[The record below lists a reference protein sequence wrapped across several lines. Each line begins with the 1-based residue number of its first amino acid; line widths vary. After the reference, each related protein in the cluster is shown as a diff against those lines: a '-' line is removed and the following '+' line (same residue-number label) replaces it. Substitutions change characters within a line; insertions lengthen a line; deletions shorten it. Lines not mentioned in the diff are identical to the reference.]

1 MSADDELRRRRKRRA
16 LRVPVDE
23 VPRRSAISGFPP
35 APEPTLAARPSSA
48 SAPRP
53 APVEAFDD
61 VEELDAFEEITSE
74 LDLGEARKTHA
85 DVPSSL
91 EEVPS
96 DELEVEPEVAEALG
110 VHEASAIA
118 IESRASTSEPV
129 ASEPAA
135 SEPVVSEPVVSEPVV
150 SEPVVSEPVASEPV
164 ASEPVASESPAS
176 VGLASDGNET
186 PNGAAVVVV
195 RPMVRV
201 SSMPPPP
208 ADDFEAG
215 ELADYFSEDSGD
227 DALPPLGA
235 EPTRVEDSPR
245 EHEADTSAST
255 SPAERSEPSVV
266 VADDGPDDGA
276 SEQGATAS
284 MVSSEVAAT
293 RADLVEAAG
302 SPMPEAM
309 RDEPSSAAAVTDEPS
324 SAAAVTEAVESPKTV
339 VAGATESVESTRDS
353 VEALDAAALSTESGE
368 TATLDLEPEDDA
380 PELTIDDDEPT
391 SELDAELDGELDD
404 VDEELDLEEHEAEE
418 LAPKKAPA
426 PPVTAAVAAVAP
438 PALAE
443 PEAAKVEAPPR
454 PDPKPPDPKPRRRPW
469 FETFFNDDYLR
480 TVRPPKPR
488 DIERE
493 CDFITTRLNLAPGA
507 TILDVGCGLGLHA
520 IELTRRGYLVV
531 GLDLSLPMLSRAG
544 DEAQDLGLKI
554 NFLHADMREM
564 NFDGSFDAVLCWGT
578 TFGYFDDD
586 SNKRV
591 VERLHRA
598 LKPRGVLLLDVVNR
612 DHVIRSQPN
621 LIWFEGDGCI
631 CMEESKFNYF
641 LSRLEV
647 KRTVMLDD
655 GRQRDSVYTLRSYAL
670 HELGLLLHQQGF
682 RVAEVSGMTATPG
695 VFFGADSPRI
705 LVVAERRVDKKD
717 DPSRP
722 PPPGNP
728 SDG

>member
-23 VPRRSAISGFPP
+23 VPRRSAVSGFPP
-35 APEPTLAARPSSA
+35 APEPTLAARPSSVSPSSV
-48 SAPRP
+48 SAARP
-53 APVEAFDD
+53 TPTESFED

-74 LDLGEARKTHA
+74 LDLGEGRGTHA

-91 EEVPS
+91 EAEVPS
-96 DELEVEPEVAEALG
+96 DELDVEPEVAEALG
-110 VHEASAIA
+110 VGEASAAAPEAVEITPSQSA
-118 IESRASTSEPV
+118 ASADGAASDVHPVEASEAST
-129 ASEPAA
+129 A
-135 SEPVVSEPVVSEPVV
+135 
-150 SEPVVSEPVASEPV
+150 
-164 ASEPVASESPAS
+164 
-176 VGLASDGNET
+176 
-186 PNGAAVVVV
+186 AAVVVV

-215 ELADYFSEDSGD
+215 ELADYLAEDAGD
-227 DALPPLGA
+227 DELPPLGA
-235 EPTRVEDSPR
+235 EPTRVEDSPL
-245 EHEADTSAST
+245 EHEATASQSSST
-255 SPAERSEPSVV
+255 SDSPTSEPSEASVV
-266 VADDGPDDGA
+266 VADDARAALDEREVSAKSGDASTEVEPSTSAEPSFAATPSETSTPDRPSEPTAATEA
-276 SEQGATAS
+276 SVESPESFAAPETAPTDEVARTAS
-284 MVSSEVAAT
+284 TDVSSETPA
-293 RADLVEAAG
+293 
-302 SPMPEAM
+302 
-309 RDEPSSAAAVTDEPS
+309 
-324 SAAAVTEAVESPKTV
+324 
-339 VAGATESVESTRDS
+339 ESTRDS
-353 VEALDAAALSTESGE
+353 IEELDAAALATESGE
-368 TATLDLEPEDDA
+368 TATLDLEPEDDT
-380 PELTIDDDEPT
+380 PELTIEDDEP
-391 SELDAELDGELDD
+391 EPDLDGELDD

-418 LAPKKAPA
+418 LAPTKAPA
-426 PPVTAAVAAVAP
+426 PPVSTVPAAAAP
-438 PALAE
+438 PTLSE

-493 CDFITTRLNLAPGA
+493 CDFITARLNLAPGA

-612 DHVIRSQPN
+612 DYVIRSQPN

-728 SDG
+728 NEG

>member
-35 APEPTLAARPSSA
+35 APEPTLAARPSSTSA
-48 SAPRP
+48 SRP
-53 APVEAFDD
+53 APVEAFED

-74 LDLGEARKTHA
+74 LDLGEGRGTHA
-85 DVPSSL
+85 DLPSSL
-91 EEVPS
+91 EAEVPS
-96 DELEVEPEVAEALG
+96 DELDVEPEVAEALG
-110 VHEASAIA
+110 VSEASTGATPEVP
-118 IESRASTSEPV
+118 ESTPSEVAASVGSASGSAPDAATVEVSE
-129 ASEPAA
+129 APAA
-135 SEPVVSEPVVSEPVV
+135 S
-150 SEPVVSEPVASEPV
+150 
-164 ASEPVASESPAS
+164 
-176 VGLASDGNET
+176 
-186 PNGAAVVVV
+186 AVVVV

-215 ELADYFSEDSGD
+215 ELADYLADDAGD

-235 EPTRVEDSPR
+235 EPTRVEDSPA
-245 EHEADTSAST
+245 ELEADASERAST
-255 SPAERSEPSVV
+255 SSESSEPSVV
-266 VADDGPDDGA
+266 VANDVREA
-276 SEQGATAS
+276 SDATAS
-284 MVSSEVAAT
+284 VAAPAST
-293 RADLVEAAG
+293 EV
-302 SPMPEAM
+302 
-309 RDEPSSAAAVTDEPS
+309 EPSTASAEPTLAAATSETSPSADASERS
-324 SAAAVTEAVESPKTV
+324 SALTEASVESPE
-339 VAGATESVESTRDS
+339 AIAASATDAEPTPADSTRDS
-353 VEALDAAALSTESGE
+353 IEELDAAALATESGE

-380 PELTIDDDEPT
+380 PELTIEDDEP
-391 SELDAELDGELDD
+391 EPDLDGELDGELDD

-426 PPVTAAVAAVAP
+426 PPVAAVPATAAP
-438 PALAE
+438 PTLTE

-480 TVRPPKPR
+480 TVRPPTPR

-493 CDFITTRLNLAPGA
+493 CDFITARLNLAPGA

-612 DHVIRSQPN
+612 DYVIRSQPN

-728 SDG
+728 TEG

>member
-35 APEPTLAARPSSA
+35 APEPTLAARPSHVSP
-48 SAPRP
+48 SSPSDPRP
-53 APVEAFDD
+53 TAAESFDD

-74 LDLGEARKTHA
+74 LDLGEGRVAHP
-85 DVPSSL
+85 DSPSSI
-91 EEVPS
+91 EAEVPS
-96 DELEVEPEVAEALG
+96 DELDVEPEVAEALG
-110 VHEASAIA
+110 VREPATTGDSASSI
-118 IESRASTSEPV
+118 V
-129 ASEPAA
+129 SEPAVPSEGTSDGAAA
-135 SEPVVSEPVVSEPVV
+135 SETTEASPSE
-150 SEPVVSEPVASEPV
+150 
-164 ASEPVASESPAS
+164 
-176 VGLASDGNET
+176 
-186 PNGAAVVVV
+186 AAVVVV

-215 ELADYFSEDSGD
+215 ELADYLAEDAGD
-227 DALPPLGA
+227 ELPPLGA
-235 EPTRVEDSPR
+235 EPTRVEDSPV
-245 EHEADTSAST
+245 EHAAASPSDSNTSDSTTDAST
-255 SPAERSEPSVV
+255 SEPSVV
-266 VADDGPDDGA
+266 VADDAHGDGSA
-276 SEQGATAS
+276 SVISSGDAS
-284 MVSSEVAAT
+284 TEAEPSRSAEPSEAAARSETSSISGRPSAAT
-293 RADLVEAAG
+293 EA
-302 SPMPEAM
+302 
-309 RDEPSSAAAVTDEPS
+309 
-324 SAAAVTEAVESPKTV
+324 
-339 VAGATESVESTRDS
+339 SVESSESFAAPTESASADAGPMASTDAASTDAAPTDAGSTDAAPTETRDS
-353 VEALDAAALSTESGE
+353 IEELDAAALSTESGE

-380 PELTIDDDEPT
+380 PELTIEDDEP
-391 SELDAELDGELDD
+391 EPDLDGELDD

-418 LAPKKAPA
+418 LAPTKAPA
-426 PPVTAAVAAVAP
+426 PPVSTAVPAAAAP
-438 PALAE
+438 PTPAE
-443 PEAAKVEAPPR
+443 PEAKVEAPPR
-454 PDPKPPDPKPRRRPW
+454 PDPKPRRRPW

-493 CDFITTRLNLAPGA
+493 CDFITARLNLAPGA

-612 DHVIRSQPN
+612 DYVIRSQPN

>member
-1 MSADDELRRRRKRRA
+1 M
-16 LRVPVDE
+16 
-23 VPRRSAISGFPP
+23 
-35 APEPTLAARPSSA
+35 
-48 SAPRP
+48 
-53 APVEAFDD
+53 
-61 VEELDAFEEITSE
+61 
-74 LDLGEARKTHA
+74 
-85 DVPSSL
+85 
-91 EEVPS
+91 
-96 DELEVEPEVAEALG
+96 
-110 VHEASAIA
+110 
-118 IESRASTSEPV
+118 ASTD
-129 ASEPAA
+129 AA
-135 SEPVVSEPVVSEPVV
+135 ST
-150 SEPVVSEPVASEPV
+150 
-164 ASEPVASESPAS
+164 
-176 VGLASDGNET
+176 D
-186 PNGAAVVVV
+186 AA
-195 RPMVRV
+195 
-201 SSMPPPP
+201 
-208 ADDFEAG
+208 
-215 ELADYFSEDSGD
+215 
-227 DALPPLGA
+227 
-235 EPTRVEDSPR
+235 PTD
-245 EHEADTSAST
+245 
-255 SPAERSEPSVV
+255 
-266 VADDGPDDGA
+266 
-276 SEQGATAS
+276 
-284 MVSSEVAAT
+284 
-293 RADLVEAAG
+293 AG
-302 SPMPEAM
+302 ST
-309 RDEPSSAAAVTDEPS
+309 DAAP
-324 SAAAVTEAVESPKTV
+324 TE
-339 VAGATESVESTRDS
+339 TRDS
-353 VEALDAAALSTESGE
+353 IEELDAAALSTESGE

-380 PELTIDDDEPT
+380 PELTIEDDEP
-391 SELDAELDGELDD
+391 EPDLDGELDD

-418 LAPKKAPA
+418 LAPTKAPA
-426 PPVTAAVAAVAP
+426 PPVSTAVPAAAAP
-438 PALAE
+438 PTPAE
-443 PEAAKVEAPPR
+443 PEAKVEAPPR
-454 PDPKPPDPKPRRRPW
+454 PDPKPRRRPW

-493 CDFITTRLNLAPGA
+493 CDFITARLNLAPGA

-612 DHVIRSQPN
+612 DYVIRSQPN

>member
-23 VPRRSAISGFPP
+23 VPRRSAVSGFPP
-35 APEPTLAARPSSA
+35 APESTLSA
-48 SAPRP
+48 SRA
-53 APVEAFDD
+53 AATSTAMSTDD

-74 LDLGEARKTHA
+74 LDLSSRAPVDRSASQEPEVRARDEAISP
-85 DVPSSL
+85 PSSV
-91 EEVPS
+91 E
-96 DELEVEPEVAEALG
+96 ELEVEPELAETLG
-110 VHEASAIA
+110 A
-118 IESRASTSEPV
+118 
-129 ASEPAA
+129 
-135 SEPVVSEPVVSEPVV
+135 VSEHAAVEPPPSQDEPIRSEAPT
-150 SEPVVSEPVASEPV
+150 
-164 ASEPVASESPAS
+164 ES
-176 VGLASDGNET
+176 T
-186 PNGAAVVVV
+186 VVVV

-208 ADDFEAG
+208 GDDFEAS
-215 ELADYFSEDSGD
+215 ELADYWQEDSSGE
-227 DALPPLGA
+227 DALPPLA
-235 EPTRVEDSPR
+235 EEPTRVEEAPSELEATPPEAMRSSEVATDS
-245 EHEADTSAST
+245 
-255 SPAERSEPSVV
+255 AERSDFSDPSDARSLDFASGSTGSPGLPGSPGSTDAGMSDSRSTDSRSPDSGSPDSGSPDSGSPSSSSDATDEAFDSRVTDPGSEASNEPKDEPSVV
-266 VADDGPDDGA
+266 VSD
-276 SEQGATAS
+276 
-284 MVSSEVAAT
+284 
-293 RADLVEAAG
+293 EAAR
-302 SPMPEAM
+302 PNDP
-309 RDEPSSAAAVTDEPS
+309 T
-324 SAAAVTEAVESPKTV
+324 
-339 VAGATESVESTRDS
+339 TESESIRDS
-353 VEALDAAALSTESGE
+353 VEEIEGMLAESGE
-368 TATLDLEPEDDA
+368 TASLDELEPEDDA
-380 PELTIDDDEPT
+380 PELTIEDEDDHD
-391 SELDAELDGELDD
+391 LDGELDD

-418 LAPKKAPA
+418 VAPKKAPA
-426 PPVTAAVAAVAP
+426 PPAAASTTQSAATPSA
-438 PALAE
+438 AAEAE
-443 PEAAKVEAPPR
+443 PAKVEAPPR
-454 PDPKPPDPKPRRRPW
+454 PEPKPRRRPW

-480 TVRPPKPR
+480 TVRPPKER

-493 CDFITTRLNLAPGA
+493 CDFITARLSLAPGA

-544 DEAQDLGLKI
+544 DEAQDHGLKI
-554 NFLHADMREM
+554 NFLHGDMREM

-717 DPSRP
+717 DAASRP
-722 PPPGNP
+722 PPPGSP
-728 SDG
+728 PDA

>member
-35 APEPTLAARPSSA
+35 APEPTLAARPSHVSP
-48 SAPRP
+48 SSPSDPRP
-53 APVEAFDD
+53 TAAESFDD

-74 LDLGEARKTHA
+74 LDLGEGRVAHP
-85 DVPSSL
+85 DSPSSI
-91 EEVPS
+91 EAEVPS
-96 DELEVEPEVAEALG
+96 DELDVEPEVAEALG
-110 VHEASAIA
+110 VREPATTGDSASSI
-118 IESRASTSEPV
+118 V
-129 ASEPAA
+129 SEPAVPSEGTSDGAAA
-135 SEPVVSEPVVSEPVV
+135 SETTEASPSE
-150 SEPVVSEPVASEPV
+150 
-164 ASEPVASESPAS
+164 
-176 VGLASDGNET
+176 
-186 PNGAAVVVV
+186 AAVVVV
-195 RPMVRV
+195 RAMVRV

-215 ELADYFSEDSGD
+215 ELADYLAEDAGD
-227 DALPPLGA
+227 ELPPLGA
-235 EPTRVEDSPR
+235 EPTRVEDSPV
-245 EHEADTSAST
+245 EHAAASPSDSNTSDSTTTDAST
-255 SPAERSEPSVV
+255 SEPSVV
-266 VADDGPDDGA
+266 VADDAHGDGSA
-276 SEQGATAS
+276 SVVSSGDASTEAEPSRSAEPSEAAARSETSSISGRPSAATEASVESSESFAAPTAS
-284 MVSSEVAAT
+284 A
-293 RADLVEAAG
+293 
-302 SPMPEAM
+302 
-309 RDEPSSAAAVTDEPS
+309 SAAAGPMASTD
-324 SAAAVTEAVESPKTV
+324 AASTDAAPTDAGSTDAAPTE
-339 VAGATESVESTRDS
+339 TRDS
-353 VEALDAAALSTESGE
+353 IEELDAAALSTESGE

-380 PELTIDDDEPT
+380 PELTIEDDEP
-391 SELDAELDGELDD
+391 EPDLDGELDD

-418 LAPKKAPA
+418 LAPTKAPA
-426 PPVTAAVAAVAP
+426 PPVSTAVPAAAAP
-438 PALAE
+438 PTPAE
-443 PEAAKVEAPPR
+443 PEAKVEAPPR
-454 PDPKPPDPKPRRRPW
+454 PDPKPRRRPW

-493 CDFITTRLNLAPGA
+493 CDFITARLNLAPGA

-612 DHVIRSQPN
+612 DYVIRSQPN